1 VGVRC
6 LRRVW
11 GVTRSDD
18 GYFGGVGWSGDGYF
32 GGVTRSDDGYFGER
46 LLALCLSLKMGGAM
60 MGTFFGG
67 GRGG

>member
-6 LRRVW
+6 LRRVR

-18 GYFGGVGWSGDGYF
+18 GYFGG
-32 GGVTRSDDGYFGER
+32 R
-46 LLALCLSLKMGGAM
+46 LLALCRSVKMGGAM
-60 MGTFFGG
+60 MGAFFGG